1 MPQGADPS
9 PPGPQPLTPADRIA
23 VGAGVLAGLVVLAAA
38 VVLCIEAVLMFRGG
52 YDGFQDHLAGRTAP
66 QQAMIAAVPFG
77 VMVLVPRWARILLS
91 VSRAAWIPPA
101 VTGVTVAAIVGS
113 LAALPVVTLST
124 PAIGEALGE
133 GVPGSLGQG
142 TALALLLWTLFAPFT
157 HMIGVEPHYP
167 RRGQG
172 RALVAVQAMLWGE
185 LYRGPSIVALVM
197 IGFWAVVTDTRDDE
211 TYETGIVEAGADPWM
226 TGLLIVLLLL
236 LLHGVLHV
244 LTRHQ
249 EDRSGP
255 FMLGTMVTIAVG
267 FLVLTD
273 GIAAGRIGFFHA
285 VAALPLLLAV
295 PSLVREFRRSS
306 D

>member
-1 MPQGADPS
+1 
-9 PPGPQPLTPADRIA
+9 
-23 VGAGVLAGLVVLAAA
+23 
-38 VVLCIEAVLMFRGG
+38 
-52 YDGFQDHLAGRTAP
+52 
-66 QQAMIAAVPFG
+66 MIAAVPFG

-91 VSRAAWIPPA
+91 VSRAAWIYPA
-101 VTGVTVAAIVGS
+101 ATVVMVAAIVGS
-113 LAALPVVTLST
+113 LAALPVVALST

-142 TALALLLWTLFAPFT
+142 AALALLLWTLFAPFT

-197 IGFWAVVTDTRDDE
+197 IGFWVVVTGTRDDE
-211 TYETGIVEAGADPWM
+211 PYETGIVEAGADPWM
-226 TGLLIVLLLL
+226 TGLLIVLL

-273 GIAAGRIGFFHA
+273 GIASGRIGAFHA

-295 PSLVREFRRSS
+295 PSLVREFRQSS